1 MPAQNQ
7 PPETPVSPISIH
19 KQKPSPQ
26 GILALALSA
35 FCMGVT
41 EFIVAGI
48 LPDVAEY
55 FMVSQPVAG
64 WLVTIYA
71 VGVVVGAPILTIP
84 ISRLDRKYQ
93 LMLNLG
99 IFLLANL
106 IVAVSESFYLTL
118 VARFIAGCMHGVFFV
133 IATIAAVKIA
143 KAGKENTALAL
154 MVSGLTIAL
163 VTGIP
168 LGTFVGQQFGF
179 QAIFWLIVGLTSIA
193 LLSVLLIMPRVSSQR
208 THIQGLFL
216 ALKASKLLRAYI
228 ITACTCGAS
237 FVIYTYIA
245 ELLLS
250 LSNFDRASIAS
261 ILLLYGG
268 SAVVG
273 NLLGGKITDAKGSV
287 LSLRLMLGAQVV
299 IYALMAFSAYSQVL
313 VLINLCLMGMVA
325 FASISPL
332 KSLAILS
339 SHKYAKGF
347 EDSAISVN
355 EGAFNVGIA
364 SASALGGVVFAHL
377 GIGWNP
383 IFAALF
389 ALPALILAL
398 YTPRSL

>member
-1 MPAQNQ
+1 M
-7 PPETPVSPISIH
+7 TH
-19 KQKPSPQ
+19 TQKPSSK
-26 GILALALSA
+26 GIFALALSA

-48 LPDVAEY
+48 LPDLAQH

-71 VGVVVGAPILTIP
+71 IGVVIGAPILTIP

-93 LMLNLG
+93 LMLNLF

-106 IVAVSESFYLTL
+106 IVAISDNFYLTL
-118 VARFIAGCMHGVFFV
+118 CARFVAGCMHGVFFV
-133 IATIAAVKIA
+133 IATIAAIKIA
-143 KAGKENTALAL
+143 KAGKQNTALAL

-168 LGTFVGQQFGF
+168 LGTFVGQLFGF
-179 QAIFWLIVGLTSIA
+179 KAIFWLIVVLTGVAII
-193 LLSVLLIMPRVSSQR
+193 SVWLIMPHIEGQR
-208 THIQGLFL
+208 TFIRNLFL
-216 ALKASKLLRAYI
+216 ALCVPKLLRAYI
-228 ITACTCGAS
+228 VTACTCGAS
-237 FVIYTYIA
+237 FVLYTYIA
-245 ELLLS
+245 EFLLV
-250 LSNFDRASIAS
+250 LSNFDKHSIAS

-273 NLLGGKITDAKGSV
+273 NLVGGKITDAKGSII
-287 LSLRLMLGAQVV
+287 SLRLMLSAQV
-299 IYALMAFSAYSQVL
+299 ITYALMSVSAYSQVF
-313 VLINLCLMGMVA
+313 VLINLCVMGMVS
-325 FASISPL
+325 FASIAPL

-355 EGAFNVGIA
+355 EGSFNVGIA
-364 SASALGGVVFAHL
+364 CASALGGAIFAHL
-377 GIGWNP
+377 GIEFNA

-389 ALPALILAL
+389 AVPALMIVLL
-398 YTPRSL
+398 MPRSL